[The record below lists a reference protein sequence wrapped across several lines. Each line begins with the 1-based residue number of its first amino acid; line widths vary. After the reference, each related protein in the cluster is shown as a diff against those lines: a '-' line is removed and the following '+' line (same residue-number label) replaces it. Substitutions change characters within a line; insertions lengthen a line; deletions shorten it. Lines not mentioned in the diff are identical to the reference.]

1 MAKHKI
7 LFLSDHPLVPSG
19 VGTQAK
25 YLIEKLLETGRY
37 KFICLGG
44 AIQHPDYTP
53 QRVAPEKFGDDWLIV
68 PVNGYGD
75 KNIIRQLLIMEK
87 PDAIFMFTDPRFFYW
102 IWEIED
108 EIRAVCP
115 LVYWHVWDNDPTP
128 KYNMPFYE
136 STDYVSCISLKTY
149 GILQDLGYSK
159 DRFNYIPHSIPEQ
172 LFKPLP
178 EEENMKFK
186 HDMFGAHRDKKFTL
200 FWNNRN
206 ARRKQTGDVIA
217 TFAGLAKRVG
227 KENVSLFMHTQTKDQ
242 EGQDVQAVAKCYG
255 VEDSLI
261 ISEARVDSPMLN
273 RIYNAVDCTINI
285 SSNEG
290 HGLST
295 TESLFAGTPI
305 VAHMTGGLQYQ
316 MGDWYRDVVDF
327 RDQEKL
333 TELAK
338 KRWRN
343 RDTNGFNWWGV
354 PVFSASRSCTGSQQI
369 PYIYDDRVNHED
381 VVDALEQVYNMGRSK
396 RKELGLRARDWAIQN
411 FNQDRMVAD
420 WDRVLWEQIS
430 NHKSGYRAVR
440 VDTI

>member
-206 ARRKQTGDVIA
+206 ARRKQT
-217 TFAGLAKRVG
+217 
-227 KENVSLFMHTQTKDQ
+227 
-242 EGQDVQAVAKCYG
+242 
-255 VEDSLI
+255 
-261 ISEARVDSPMLN
+261 
-273 RIYNAVDCTINI
+273 
-285 SSNEG
+285 
-290 HGLST
+290 
-295 TESLFAGTPI
+295 
-305 VAHMTGGLQYQ
+305 
-316 MGDWYRDVVDF
+316 
-327 RDQEKL
+327 
-333 TELAK
+333 
-338 KRWRN
+338 
-343 RDTNGFNWWGV
+343 
-354 PVFSASRSCTGSQQI
+354 
-369 PYIYDDRVNHED
+369 
-381 VVDALEQVYNMGRSK
+381 
-396 RKELGLRARDWAIQN
+396 
-411 FNQDRMVAD
+411 
-420 WDRVLWEQIS
+420 
-430 NHKSGYRAVR
+430 
-440 VDTI
+440 